1 MEHILNR
8 LIGLGRKPNRCWWS
22 FCSSHFHLV
31 EFYLQQFL
39 FFISLSNMIYTKA
52 KVAGVKQIAPWVWN
66 RKVEQYLANFGIPYT
81 IISFIFRQ
89 NSKKKKTCNW
99 GKTKVSGNLEKI
111 AQGKNEYQAFF
122 IHCSLEEV
130 LNSEKEIQLWF
141 KLKKY
146 FDAQSK
152 L

>member
-1 MEHILNR
+1 MENILNR
-8 LIGLGRKPNRCWWS
+8 
-22 FCSSHFHLV
+22 HEV
-31 EFYLQQFL
+31 ER
-39 FFISLSNMIYTKA
+39 LSNSWLTLGQEIYRAPTENIVAMEENFARKNEHKSFLSSMISRRNY
-52 KVAGVKQIAPWVWN
+52 I
-66 RKVEQYLANFGIPYT
+66 EL
-81 IISFIFRQ
+81 
-89 NSKKKKTCNW
+89 KKKKTCNW